1 MPRPPK
7 NASYVAA
14 CLQRRQSRSSLSGLQ
29 QRMIYQADQK
39 YFDSRRA
46 IIGDNR
52 LTPKEKTQYLA
63 VLTFERLK
71 AHQRITQPEGLN
83 QQETTTMG
91 SENIRQ
97 HVRTRRTGKNSISG
111 AEETEKQPV
120 NARQRFARMAGD
132 IDHNLGERSIREKVR
147 IITAADLYT
156 RKSRL
161 SENIHYLDKSSDK
174 TLFVDTGKS
183 IAVSK
188 NGMSESAVAVALELA
203 KEKFGSTLTVKG
215 SAAFKDTVIEAVA
228 QKGMDVHFT
237 DKEMNRRLAERKAE
251 LAIEREGQNISQGAE
266 PVAEPKT
273 REEFADAFRAVEQR
287 YEDVLRNVDG
297 MSTAEI
303 NKQLQEISATRKALT
318 AASLALDVEAA
329 LDTTPEETSESLDDR
344 CRNLESELEKL
355 SEQKVSVRQ
364 PLAETQATAVS
375 ESTPASAVPL
385 PQTREEL
392 VDAFRSVEQRYEDVL
407 STADGMSAGEIDKQL
422 QQIGEI
428 RQSLSRASLAID
440 VEASLNGAPDN
451 EGESLDD
458 RSRSLESQLQKL
470 SEVKAAAEQPQ
481 PSNVSEGA
489 QPVTQP
495 GTREEFVDA
504 FRAVEERYTDV
515 LRNAP
520 GMSAGEI
527 RESLQSIREDRKAL
541 TRASLS
547 LDVEASLGT
556 APVSV
561 SNSIDDRS
569 RDLEARLRQVAEARA
584 AAQPEQ
590 EAQPA
595 KSAPENVKHIVHEGV
610 LLEHGEAPYQFKPDM
625 RKPEAERNDSY
636 FVRLQK
642 PDGAEKIVWGVTL
655 EKAVAG
661 LEAGENIRLE
671 NMGKETVQWTQAMAD
686 GSTEQR
692 TGERV
697 AWKGTSIDR
706 DVDHADSGQ
715 EPSYQEYETWEEQD
729 YGPDVA

>member
-1 MPRPPK
+1 
-7 NASYVAA
+7 
-14 CLQRRQSRSSLSGLQ
+14 
-29 QRMIYQADQK
+29 
-39 YFDSRRA
+39 
-46 IIGDNR
+46 
-52 LTPKEKTQYLA
+52 
-63 VLTFERLK
+63 
-71 AHQRITQPEGLN
+71 
-83 QQETTTMG
+83 
-91 SENIRQ
+91 
-97 HVRTRRTGKNSISG
+97 
-111 AEETEKQPV
+111 
-120 NARQRFARMAGD
+120 MAGD

-303 NKQLQEISATRKALT
+303 NKQLQEISETRKALT
-318 AASLALDVEAA
+318 AASLALHVEAA
-329 LDTTPEETSESLDDR
+329 LDTAPEETSESLDDR

-355 SEQKVSVRQ
+355 SEQKVSAEQ
-364 PLAETQATAVS
+364 PMAETQATAVS
-375 ESTPASAVPL
+375 EGSPASAVPL

-407 STADGMSAGEIDKQL
+407 STADGMSAGEIAKQL

-504 FRAVEERYTDV
+504 FRAVEERYMDV

-527 RESLQSIREDRKAL
+527 GESLQSIREDRKAL

-697 AWKGTSIDR
+697 AWQGTSIDR